1 MSRKEFIDRIQSKWI
16 SRKLLVF
23 IVGSVALFSGKVESN
38 DWVII
43 SSIYI
48 SLEGAT
54 TIVER
59 ILKAKQSSSQENQI
73 IRSRNSK
80 EKHHVVPTSSSL
92 HNPLGSLL

>member
-1 MSRKEFIDRIQSKWI
+1 MSRQEIIDKIQSKWV

-23 IVGSVALFSGKVESN
+23 IVASVALFTSKVESG

-59 ILKAKQSSSQENQI
+59 ILKAKKGGSEINQ
-73 IRSRNSK
+73 NM
-80 EKHHVVPTSSSL
+80 E
-92 HNPLGSLL
+92 

>member
-1 MSRKEFIDRIQSKWI
+1 MSRQEIIDKMQSKWI

-23 IVGSVALFSGKVESN
+23 IVASVALFKGKVTSE

-54 TIVER
+54 VIVER
-59 ILKAKQSSSQENQI
+59 ILKARQSSSQTNQTV
-73 IRSRNSK
+73 
-80 EKHHVVPTSSSL
+80 E
-92 HNPLGSLL
+92 

>member
-1 MSRKEFIDRIQSKWI
+1 MSKQEFIDKVQSKWI

-23 IVGSVALFSGKVESN
+23 MIASVALFTGNVQSS

-54 TIVER
+54 SIVER
-59 ILKAKQSSSQENQI
+59 ILKAKTGSSEINQTV
-73 IRSRNSK
+73 
-80 EKHHVVPTSSSL
+80 E
-92 HNPLGSLL
+92 

>member
-1 MSRKEFIDRIQSKWI
+1 MSRQEIIDKMQSKWI

-23 IVGSVALFSGKVESN
+23 TVGSVALFTGKVQSE

-59 ILKAKQSSSQENQI
+59 ILKAKQGNSQNNQTI
-73 IRSRNSK
+73 
-80 EKHHVVPTSSSL
+80 E
-92 HNPLGSLL
+92 

>member
-1 MSRKEFIDRIQSKWI
+1 MSRKEIVDRIQSKWV

-23 IVGSVALFSGKVESN
+23 IVASVALFEGKVLSE

-59 ILKAKQSSSQENQI
+59 IFKAKSGSTQTNQ
-73 IRSRNSK
+73 NV
-80 EKHHVVPTSSSL
+80 E
-92 HNPLGSLL
+92 

>member
-1 MSRKEFIDRIQSKWI
+1 MSRKEIIDAIQSKWI

-23 IVGSVALFSGKVESN
+23 IVGSVALFTGKVQSE

-59 ILKAKQSSSQENQI
+59 ILKAKQSSGQ
-73 IRSRNSK
+73 
-80 EKHHVVPTSSSL
+80 V
-92 HNPLGSLL
+92 NPNLE

>member
-1 MSRKEFIDRIQSKWI
+1 MSAREIIDKVQKKWI

-23 IVGSVALFSGKVESN
+23 IIASIALFTSN
-38 DWVII
+38 VQSEDWVII

-59 ILKAKQSSSQENQI
+59 ILKARQGSAQNSQNLE
-73 IRSRNSK
+73 
-80 EKHHVVPTSSSL
+80 
-92 HNPLGSLL
+92 

>member
-1 MSRKEFIDRIQSKWI
+1 MSRQEIIDKMQSKWI

-23 IVGSVALFSGKVESN
+23 TVGSIALFTGKVQSE

-54 TIVER
+54 SIVER
-59 ILKAKQSSSQENQI
+59 ILKAKQGNSQNNQTI
-73 IRSRNSK
+73 
-80 EKHHVVPTSSSL
+80 E
-92 HNPLGSLL
+92 

>member
-1 MSRKEFIDRIQSKWI
+1 
-16 SRKLLVF
+16 
-23 IVGSVALFSGKVESN
+23 LFEGKVLSE

-59 ILKAKQSSSQENQI
+59 IFKAKSGSTQTNQ
-73 IRSRNSK
+73 NV
-80 EKHHVVPTSSSL
+80 E
-92 HNPLGSLL
+92 

>member
-1 MSRKEFIDRIQSKWI
+1 MSRQEFIDRLQSKWI

-23 IVGSVALFSGKVESN
+23 IIASVALFTGNVQSS

-54 TIVER
+54 SIVER
-59 ILKAKQSSSQENQI
+59 IYKSKQDNQQNI
-73 IRSRNSK
+73 
-80 EKHHVVPTSSSL
+80 E
-92 HNPLGSLL
+92 

>member
-1 MSRKEFIDRIQSKWI
+1 MSRQEIIDKMQSKWI

-23 IVGSVALFSGKVESN
+23 IVASVALFQGKVLSE
-38 DWVII
+38 DWIII

-59 ILKAKQSSSQENQI
+59 ILKAKQGSSQTNQI
-73 IRSRNSK
+73 I
-80 EKHHVVPTSSSL
+80 E
-92 HNPLGSLL
+92 

>member
-1 MSRKEFIDRIQSKWI
+1 MYKFNYFFYKIMSRQEFIDRLQSKWI

-23 IVGSVALFSGKVESN
+23 IIASVALFKGKVLSE

-59 ILKAKQSSSQENQI
+59 IIKAKKGNQQNI
-73 IRSRNSK
+73 
-80 EKHHVVPTSSSL
+80 E
-92 HNPLGSLL
+92 

>member
-1 MSRKEFIDRIQSKWI
+1 MGKREIIDKIQSKWI

-23 IVGSVALFSGKVESN
+23 IIASVALFTSN
-38 DWVII
+38 VQSQDWVII

-59 ILKAKQSSSQENQI
+59 ILKAKQGESIN
-73 IRSRNSK
+73 
-80 EKHHVVPTSSSL
+80 
-92 HNPLGSLL
+92 NPNLE

>member
-1 MSRKEFIDRIQSKWI
+1 MSRQEIIDKMQSKWI

-23 IVGSVALFSGKVESN
+23 IVASVALFRGKVLSE

-59 ILKAKQSSSQENQI
+59 ILKAKKGSSSTNQTI
-73 IRSRNSK
+73 
-80 EKHHVVPTSSSL
+80 E
-92 HNPLGSLL
+92 

>member
-1 MSRKEFIDRIQSKWI
+1 MSRQEIIDKMQSKWI

-23 IVGSVALFSGKVESN
+23 IVGSIALFTGKVQSE

-59 ILKAKQSSSQENQI
+59 ILKAKQGNSQINQTI
-73 IRSRNSK
+73 
-80 EKHHVVPTSSSL
+80 E
-92 HNPLGSLL
+92 